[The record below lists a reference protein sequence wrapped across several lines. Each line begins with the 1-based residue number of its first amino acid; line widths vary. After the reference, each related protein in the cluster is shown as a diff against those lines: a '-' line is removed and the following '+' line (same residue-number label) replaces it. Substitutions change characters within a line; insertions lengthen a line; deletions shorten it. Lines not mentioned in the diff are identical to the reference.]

1 MERSKNIE
9 KQRNRF
15 FLQFHAAKI
24 IRNHMMMIVSLLIL
38 TLVSIPYI
46 QSQKF
51 NIFKSY
57 KDAAIKPDNYGK
69 VIQREHPVTEYLD
82 SKQMKMLRERNGPMT
97 PENSFDNKWSGFKD
111 KSVLM
116 QNKLNKR
123 NGKKRRKSQSKAS
136 ETDDDGGSS
145 STASN
150 DRRRLSWEEY
160 FRIKSS
166 SSTDLKSS
174 FAFQLPV
181 LLEGNANQNLFYVL
195 LFGLILS
202 GMTVV
207 SLYFIYKIAMSFS
220 SKRSNSNS
228 NSVNHMNTNRKMK
241 CDKNGVCELNV

>member
-1 MERSKNIE
+1 
-9 KQRNRF
+9 
-15 FLQFHAAKI
+15 
-24 IRNHMMMIVSLLIL
+24 MMFVFILIL

-82 SKQMKMLRERNGPMT
+82 SKQMKMLRERNGPIT

-123 NGKKRRKSQSKAS
+123 AGKKQRRKSKSKETT

-150 DRRRLSWEEY
+150 DRRRLSWDEY

-195 LFGLILS
+195 LYGLILS
-202 GMTVV
+202 GMTVI
-207 SLYFIYKIAMSFS
+207 SLYFIYKIALSFS
-220 SKRSNSNS
+220 AKRSNSNS
-228 NSVNHMNTNRKMK
+228 NSVNQIITNRKMK